1 MKAWLFALARRA
13 ATASASARLW
23 SALGVLS
30 ASVIMVNLN
39 VLCARFY
46 ERWDWTQT
54 ESFTL
59 SPPTVKLLATL
70 NEPLDVVV
78 FLTRGDRLL
87 VDVRHMLEA
96 YAAHTRQLRVKYVDP
111 ERDPA
116 EFLAL
121 QQKYGIV
128 AGKSQ
133 DGKLLTDASLVVA
146 RESNRW
152 FLTPE
157 DLVGLDTDGNVEPR
171 LEQALTE
178 AIAQV
183 TRGASLTVCFT
194 EGHGEISVDDVG
206 PQGLAELRLRL
217 SKSNLHVEAKDLSK
231 ASLKKDLLR
240 SCALVI
246 IAGPGK
252 VFDPATAQA
261 LREYYVAGG
270 NVFVLLDPIVTDDGQ
285 LENSGLTPLTTAA
298 GIVLG
303 DNFVLEQN
311 PELRLPDGF
320 GEAFLATPADH
331 TITQGLRR
339 ADTKIDFR
347 VLVVGSQSLG
357 TTEGSPAKALL
368 TSSSQ
373 SFALTDLSRVQRGER
388 ELVPLD
394 AVSGPHIVALA
405 ADRASDT
412 SDADGASTTAEKA
425 SERRGQRIV
434 VAGAANLAW
443 SRNWRDPTLL
453 GNRLFVENAVSW
465 LVDRP
470 ALVSVPKRR
479 SFPAGLNVTEES
491 LEDVLL
497 YVMVYMPLTAALMGA
512 FVLFR
517 RRKTVD
523 AATTGEESG
532 AA

>member
-1 MKAWLFALARRA
+1 MKQRLATLGRRA
-13 ATASASARLW
+13 RHALGSSRLW

-30 ASVIMVNLN
+30 ASVILVNVN
-39 VLCARFY
+39 VLCGRFY

-59 SPPTVKLLATL
+59 SSPTTKLLESL
-70 NEPLDVVV
+70 SEPLDVVV

-87 VDVRHMLEA
+87 VDVRHMLEE
-96 YAAHTRQLRVKYVDP
+96 YAAHTRQLKIKYVDP

-128 AGKSQ
+128 AGKTQ
-133 DGKLLTDASLVVA
+133 EGKLLTDASLVVA
-146 RESNRW
+146 RGNDRW

-183 TRGASLTVCFT
+183 TRGKTLTVCFT
-194 EGHGEISVDDVG
+194 EGHGEISIDDVG
-206 PQGLAELRLRL
+206 PQGLAELRMRL
-217 SKSNLHVEAKDLSK
+217 SKSNLQVETRDLSK
-231 ASLKKDLLR
+231 AGLKKDLLKT
-240 SCALVI
+240 CQLVA
-246 IAGPGK
+246 IAGPNTP
-252 VFDPATAQA
+252 FDTATAET
-261 LREYYVAGG
+261 LRAYYESGG
-270 NVFVLLDPIVTDDGQ
+270 NVLVLLDPIVGEDGQ
-285 LENSGLTPLTTAA
+285 LQKSGLLPLTLAA
-298 GIVLG
+298 GIELG
-303 DNFVLEQN
+303 DNFVIERA

-320 GEAFLATPADH
+320 GEAFLATPAEH
-331 TITQGLRR
+331 SITQGLRR

-347 VLVVGSQSLG
+347 VFVVGAQSLG
-357 TTEGSPAKALL
+357 TTEGSAAKPLL
-368 TSSSQ
+368 TSSNQ
-373 SFALTDLSRVQRGER
+373 SFTLTDLSEVER
-388 ELVPLD
+388 AGSELIPRND
-394 AVSGPHIVALA
+394 ASGPYVLALA
-405 ADRASDT
+405 ADRAR
-412 SDADGASTTAEKA
+412 ASGQ
-425 SERRGQRIV
+425 SEARSEEGGSEQRGQRMV
-434 VAGAANLAW
+434 VAGAVNLAW
-443 SRNWRDPTLL
+443 SRAWRDPTLV

-491 LEDVLL
+491 LSDVLL
-497 YVMVYMPLTAALMGA
+497 YVMVYMPVTAALMAA
-512 FVLFR
+512 FVLVR
-517 RRKTVD
+517 RRKAPEEPV
-523 AATTGEESG
+523 TGEEDG

>member
-1 MKAWLFALARRA
+1 MKAELAALARRVPGA
-13 ATASASARLW
+13 FGSAKLW

-30 ASVIMVNLN
+30 ASVIMVNVN

-46 ERWDWTQT
+46 ERWDWTRA

-59 SPPTVKLLATL
+59 SSPTTKLLASL
-70 NEPLDVVV
+70 DQPLDIVV

-96 YAAHTRQLRVKYVDP
+96 YAAHTQQLRVRYVDP

-128 AGKSQ
+128 AGKTQ
-133 DGKLLTDASLVVA
+133 EGKLLTDASLVLA
-146 RESNRW
+146 RGDDRW

-157 DLVGLDTDGNVEPR
+157 DLVGLDADGNVEPR

-183 TRGASLTVCFT
+183 THGESLTVCFT
-194 EGHGEISVDDVG
+194 EGHAEVSIDDVG

-217 SKSNLHVEAKDLSK
+217 SKSNLQVETTDLAKAGPKKD
-231 ASLKKDLLR
+231 SLKK
-240 SCALVI
+240 CKLVV
-246 IAGPGK
+246 IAGPGN
-252 VFDPATAQA
+252 VFDPPTAQT
-261 LREYYVAGG
+261 LREYYLAGG
-270 NVFVLLDPIVTDDGQ
+270 NVLVLLDPMVQGDGQ
-285 LENSGLTPLTTAA
+285 LEKSGLAPLTSAA
-298 GIVLG
+298 GIVPG
-303 DNFVLEQN
+303 DNFVIERD

-320 GEAFLATPADH
+320 GEAFLATPAEH
-331 TITQGLRR
+331 AITQGLRR

-347 VLVVGSQSLG
+347 VLVVGAQSLG
-357 TTEGSPAKALL
+357 TTEGSAAKPLL
-368 TSSSQ
+368 TSSNR
-373 SFALTDLSRVQRGER
+373 SFTLTDLSGVERSGGE
-388 ELVPLD
+388 LTPIDD
-394 AVSGPHIVALA
+394 ASGPYVLALA
-405 ADRASDT
+405 ADRPSGSGDGAGNPT
-412 SDADGASTTAEKA
+412 AKDGASGT
-425 SERRGQRIV
+425 SGQRMV
-434 VAGAANLAW
+434 VAGAANLAG

-479 SFPAGLNVTEES
+479 SFPAGLSVTEES
-491 LEDVLL
+491 LSDVLL
-497 YVMVYMPLTAALMGA
+497 YVMV
-512 FVLFR
+512 
-517 RRKTVD
+517 
-523 AATTGEESG
+523 
-532 AA
+532 

>member
-1 MKAWLFALARRA
+1 MKPRLATLARQAGRALA
-13 ATASASARLW
+13 SSRLW

-30 ASVIMVNLN
+30 ASVILVNVN

-46 ERWDWTQT
+46 QRWDWTRT

-59 SPPTVKLLATL
+59 SSPTTKLLASL
-70 NEPLDVVV
+70 EEPIDIVV

-87 VDVRHMLEA
+87 VDVRHVLEE
-96 YAAHTRQLRVKYVDP
+96 YTAHTRQLRIKYIDP

-121 QQKYGIV
+121 QQKFGIV

-133 DGKLLTDASLVVA
+133 DGKLLTDASLVIA
-146 RESNRW
+146 RSNDRW

-157 DLVGLDTDGNVEPR
+157 DLVGLDSEGNVEPR

-178 AIAQV
+178 GIAQV
-183 TRGASLTVCFT
+183 TRGESLTVCFS
-194 EGHGEISVDDVG
+194 EGHGEVSIDDVG

-231 ASLKKDLLR
+231 AGLKKDLLK
-240 SCALVI
+240 SCQLVV
-246 IAGPGK
+246 IAGPGT
-252 VFDPATAQA
+252 VFDAATAEA
-261 LREYYVAGG
+261 LRAYYLAGG
-270 NVFVLLDPIVTDDGQ
+270 NVLVLLDPIVADAGQ
-285 LENSGLTPLTTAA
+285 LQKSGLAPLTLAA
-298 GIVLG
+298 GIELG
-303 DNFVLEQN
+303 DNFVLERD

-320 GEAFLATPADH
+320 GEAFLATPAEH
-331 TITQGLRR
+331 AITQGLRR

-347 VLVVGSQSLG
+347 VLVVGAQSLG
-357 TTEGSPAKALL
+357 STEGSAAKPLL
-368 TSSSQ
+368 TSSNQ
-373 SFALTDLSRVQRGER
+373 SFTLTDLSAVERGNG
-388 ELVPLD
+388 ELIPRGD
-394 AVSGPHIVALA
+394 TAGPYVLAFA
-405 ADRASDT
+405 ADRAT
-412 SDADGASTTAEKA
+412 VTGEGVATPAPEDGAP
-425 SERRGQRIV
+425 RGRGQRMV

-443 SRNWRDPTLL
+443 SRGWRDPTLV

-491 LEDVLL
+491 LSDVLL
-497 YVMVYMPLTAALMGA
+497 YVMVYMPLTAALMAA
-512 FVLFR
+512 FVLYR
-517 RRKTVD
+517 RRKAPED
-523 AATTGEESG
+523 PPAGEANGST
-532 AA
+532 